1 MAVTTTGPTK
11 GTLLIHGGGEPSA
24 EFKALF
30 KKLAGSPNANILW
43 IPTAESDDK
52 LSTLSA
58 PVPHGQLWGTTA
70 TILHTRSS
78 AVADSDGF
86 VQPLQEATGVYIG
99 GGRQPRL
106 AKAYLGTKTH
116 RELQRLLDRRG
127 VIAGDSAGA
136 TIQGSFMVRNQGAP
150 KYDRDVM
157 VDPRYTTEGFAFI
170 KNVAIDQHITQYGRE
185 NHLAE
190 VLKKH
195 PGLLGIGID
204 QDTAIVVRGDVFGV
218 IGSGSVFVWNDAS
231 GPLRPLLTKG
241 DRYDMRARKRLNH

>member
-1 MAVTTTGPTK
+1 MTTTGPTK
-11 GTLLIHGGGEPSA
+11 GTLLIHGGGEPNA

-30 KKLAGSPNANILW
+30 KKLAGGTDANIVW
-43 IPTAESDDK
+43 IPTALADDK
-52 LSTLSA
+52 LS
-58 PVPHGQLWGTTA
+58 QLKTSITYDQLFGYPA

-78 AVADSDGF
+78 AIANSDGF
-86 VQPLQEATGVYIG
+86 VQHLQDATGVFID

-106 AKAYLGTKTH
+106 AKAYLHTRTH
-116 RELQRLLDRRG
+116 QELERLLDRRG

-150 KYDRDVM
+150 KFDRDVM
-157 VDPRYTTEGFAFI
+157 VDPRYTTEGFALI

>member
-1 MAVTTTGPTK
+1 MTTTGPAK
-11 GTLLIHGGGEPSA
+11 GTLLIHGGGEPNA

-30 KKLAGSPNANILW
+30 KKLAGGPDANIVW
-43 IPTAESDDK
+43 IPTAQADDS
-52 LSTLSA
+52 L
-58 PVPHGQLWGTTA
+58 PTTNLLFGFPA
-70 TILHTRSS
+70 KILHTRSS
-78 AVADSDGF
+78 AIANSDGF
-86 VQPLQEATGVYIG
+86 VQHLQDATGVFIG

-106 AKAYLGTKTH
+106 AKAYLHTKTH
-116 RELQRLLDRRG
+116 HELERLLDRRG

-150 KYDRDVM
+150 NFDRDVM

-170 KNVAIDQHITQYGRE
+170 KNVAIDQHITQYRRE

-190 VLKKH
+190 VLRKH
-195 PGLLGIGID
+195 PELLGIGID
-204 QDTAIVVRGDVFGV
+204 QDTAIIVRGDVFGV

-241 DRYDMRARKRLNH
+241 DRYDMRARKRKQ